1 MRASDLPP
9 VCLGYGRK
17 SIARHA
23 SDLISVDRQR
33 DAIERL
39 AAERGERLIWFE
51 DAEGHRSGRFERTR
65 PDFLRLM
72 RHIESEP
79 GVRSVVVYRI
89 DRAGRSVVLI
99 DKLIKLCQ
107 AKDIAFVSIVDGI
120 DSSRG
125 MNAGEIFR
133 VQALAMVAEYQANR
147 AADDMRDAVAKFK
160 QSGISWGYT
169 PFGLTR
175 SGRGYDARLVPNPD
189 APTVEALLTYYTT
202 SPSYSDTAEVMN
214 QRGYQF
220 RTRHGTRKPFGVETV
235 RTLVGNVLIYAGYVV
250 QGKWRAKKAR
260 VTLDGS
266 GTRLEQYAAC
276 VNATRST
283 SVEPIISPELAS
295 AVIERRF
302 SAQRARRRSDTWIPL
317 LTPLAHANG
326 VQLRADRGKF
336 GLHEYWYRA
345 RRAGAWIPA
354 ERAEAQVLGVL
365 TGLQFPPEL
374 RDAVRDELGRIV
386 GDDAR
391 AAAQQAIAAAQR
403 RMGVLQE
410 MRLDGSISRD
420 AYNAQYAVIEAEI
433 RRHEETLAAPTH
445 VDALM
450 DALADLG
457 GTIQMMTRANQRRA
471 VHHLFERVDFDG
483 DGRLVALHA
492 RPWAR
497 QTFQQLA
504 RAVEA
509 ATRPKVPPTGVANSD
524 GLVWRVL
531 ALIVTRAERARS
543 M

>member
-39 AAERGERLIWFE
+39 AAERSERLIWFE

-202 SPSYSDTAEVMN
+202 SPSYSDTAEAM
-214 QRGYQF
+214 
-220 RTRHGTRKPFGVETV
+220 TAD
-235 RTLVGNVLIYAGYVV
+235 L
-250 QGKWRAKKAR
+250 W
-260 VTLDGS
+260 
-266 GTRLEQYAAC
+266 
-276 VNATRST
+276 
-283 SVEPIISPELAS
+283 SVY
-295 AVIERRF
+295 
-302 SAQRARRRSDTWIPL
+302 QRAT
-317 LTPLAHANG
+317 
-326 VQLRADRGKF
+326 Q
-336 GLHEYWYRA
+336 
-345 RRAGAWIPA
+345 A
-354 ERAEAQVLGVL
+354 ERAELLRIVLDSVIVDTSKKSIAAFVPHADFAAMFEAL
-365 TGLQFPPEL
+365 S
-374 RDAVRDELGRIV
+374 ELGDLVYGSDGRRLSKR
-386 GDDAR
+386 GLREYSLPDDPP
-391 AAAQQAIAAAQR
+391 Q
-403 RMGVLQE
+403 
-410 MRLDGSISRD
+410 
-420 AYNAQYAVIEAEI
+420 
-433 RRHEETLAAPTH
+433 
-445 VDALM
+445 
-450 DALADLG
+450 
-457 GTIQMMTRANQRRA
+457 GTRRRA
-471 VHHLFERVDFDG
+471 PSARRV
-483 DGRLVALHA
+483 GRSDD
-492 RPWAR
+492 
-497 QTFQQLA
+497 QL
-504 RAVEA
+504 RA
-509 ATRPKVPPTGVANSD
+509 
-524 GLVWRVL
+524 
-531 ALIVTRAERARS
+531 
-543 M
+543 